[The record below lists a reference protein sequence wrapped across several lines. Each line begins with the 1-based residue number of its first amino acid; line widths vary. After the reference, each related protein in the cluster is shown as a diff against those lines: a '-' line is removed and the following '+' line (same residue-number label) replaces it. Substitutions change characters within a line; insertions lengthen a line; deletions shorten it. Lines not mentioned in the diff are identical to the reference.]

1 MLDNQSIFKQFE
13 ELENKL
19 GNLISLCKAYEK
31 ENTELKQKNIELEGE
46 LQGKVT
52 AENQLRQEREMIR
65 SKIDGLINRF
75 NDIEV

>member
-1 MLDNQSIFKQFE
+1 LDNLLILKQFE

-19 GNLISLCKAYEK
+19 GKLIGLCKAHEK
-31 ENTELKQKNIELEGE
+31 ESIELKEKIYGLEEE

-65 SKIDGLINRF
+65 SKIDGLISRF
-75 NDIEV
+75 NEIEVE

>member
-1 MLDNQSIFKQFE
+1 LDNQSIFKQFE

-19 GNLISLCKAYEK
+19 GNLIGICKTYEK
-31 ENTELKQKNIELEGE
+31 ENVELKEKVNGLEEE

-65 SKIDGLINRF
+65 SKIDGLINKF
-75 NDIEV
+75 NEIEVE

>member
-1 MLDNQSIFKQFE
+1 MDNQSIFKQFE

-19 GNLISLCKAYEK
+19 GNLIGFCKSYEK
-31 ENTELKQKNIELEGE
+31 ENIELKEKINGLEEE

-75 NDIEV
+75 HEIEVE